1 MDLLPYQLDPGCQAL
16 SRPRQHILIADAGG
30 LGKTLEAGVL
40 VSELINIG
48 DPSAFMN
55 VHDVQAEEA
64 VTSAAIADGE
74 GAESASMRVLRPK
87 PTKGTTCSRCFWA
100 PRRHSPN
107 GPKIRKT
114 RRRPCPCLPTTSP
127 IARRPCTACASGIPA
142 CFSRQ
147 TQTDE
152 P

>member
-1 MDLLPYQLDPGCQAL
+1 MDLVPYQLDPGRQAL
-16 SRPRQHILIADAGG
+16 SRPRQRMLIADAVG

-74 GAESASMRVLRPK
+74 GAERFDVRLAPQANEGDDLLALFLGTASALPERPQDTED
-87 PTKGTTCSRCFWA
+87 P
-100 PRRHSPN
+100 PP
-107 GPKIRKT
+107 
-114 RRRPCPCLPTTSP
+114 RPCPCLPTTLP

-147 TQTDE
+147 TQTDK